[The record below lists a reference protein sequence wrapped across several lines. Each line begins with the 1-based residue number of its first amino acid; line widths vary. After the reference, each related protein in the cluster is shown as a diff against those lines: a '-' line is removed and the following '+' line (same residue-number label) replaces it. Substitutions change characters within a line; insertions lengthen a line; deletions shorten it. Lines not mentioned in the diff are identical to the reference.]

1 MDLKYLEIVLLHY
14 PGPKDSKKVYYV
26 GVLKKFL
33 DLRYFQDKIRTFFY
47 LYQIRDMYPN
57 SGNSI
62 ETKGAERPWLL
73 VKINR
78 DKGNKK
84 YMAFYENI
92 YAPCHPET
100 SKGLPEAIEL
110 KGLPALGSSDKF
122 RWP

>member
-14 PGPKDSKKVYYV
+14 PGPKDTKKVYYV

-62 ETKGAERPWLL
+62 ETKGAE
-73 VKINR
+73 
-78 DKGNKK
+78 
-84 YMAFYENI
+84 
-92 YAPCHPET
+92 HP
-100 SKGLPEAIEL
+100 
-110 KGLPALGSSDKF
+110 
-122 RWP
+122 